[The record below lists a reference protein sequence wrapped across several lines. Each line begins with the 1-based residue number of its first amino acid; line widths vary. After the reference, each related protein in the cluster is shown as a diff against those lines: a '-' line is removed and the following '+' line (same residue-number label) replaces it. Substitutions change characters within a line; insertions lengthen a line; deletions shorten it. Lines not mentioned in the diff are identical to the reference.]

1 MLSLVNA
8 SAMAEWIFVDENTT
22 FKAYVQAETLH
33 KVGNKAKMWD
43 LMDFKIGQEST
54 TVSNNYRSSKT
65 QYEYD
70 CTEVKSRLLAHS
82 QFSDSGGTGS
92 VLHSHSDSQPRDWN
106 PVIPDSIGHTLW
118 QIACGKSV

>member
-33 KVGNKAKMWD
+33 KAGNKAKMWD
-43 LMDFKIGQEST
+43 LMDFKTGQEST

-70 CTEVKSRLLAHS
+70 CREVKSRLLAHS